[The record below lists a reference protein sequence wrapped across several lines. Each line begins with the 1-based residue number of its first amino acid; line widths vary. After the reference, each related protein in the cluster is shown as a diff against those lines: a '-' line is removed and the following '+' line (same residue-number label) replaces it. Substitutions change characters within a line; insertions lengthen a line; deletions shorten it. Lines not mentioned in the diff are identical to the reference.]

1 MASKGE
7 LVEQVKQVQRA
18 GGRETWGAYA
28 DTNLS
33 GVRDPNKHDEATLG
47 AFLQQYNSGA
57 LASLAPAGK
66 ITDPA
71 KVMWLG
77 QIPEGTKDQDI
88 LTVAQQLGNAKWA
101 RVLGSKGTT
110 AVVGYDTKEEAE
122 AAIAAMNG
130 ALIGGAA
137 VVADKYTGT
146 GGWGGGKGKGKW
158 SSNGNKWSGSWKG
171 GSGSDMMG
179 FVMGMMAQMMKGKG
193 KGGKGGYGRPKIS
206 TNGKFVVDDSGGVLG
221 EFVGT
226 IRSFRD
232 VWGFIDCPD
241 LVPLGHKDAFLH
253 GDMKK
258 NFQVGQKVKFTAFL
272 TAEGKCQ
279 AKDLAPGA

>member
-1 MASKGE
+1 M
-7 LVEQVKQVQRA
+7 
-18 GGRETWGAYA
+18 
-28 DTNLS
+28 
-33 GVRDPNKHDEATLG
+33 
-47 AFLQQYNSGA
+47 
-57 LASLAPAGK
+57 PANK
-66 ITDPA
+66 ITDPE

-88 LTVAQQLGNAKWA
+88 LAVAKQVGNAKWA
-101 RVLGSKGTT
+101 EVWGSKGTT
-110 AVVGYDTKEEAE
+110 AVVGFDTPEEAQ

-130 ALIGGAA
+130 AQIGGAA

-146 GGWGGGKGKGKW
+146 GKPRSGGKGKGKW

-171 GSGSDMMG
+171 GGGSDMMG

-226 IRSFRD
+226 IRSYHD
-232 VWGFIDCPD
+232 GKCYGFIECAD
-241 LVPLGHKDAFLH
+241 LEPHGYKDVFLH

-258 NFQVGQKVKFTAFL
+258 GYRVGHKVKFTAFL
-272 TAEGKCQ
+272 TKEGKCQ
-279 AKDLAPGA
+279 AKELKSGLK

>member
-1 MASKGE
+1 
-7 LVEQVKQVQRA
+7 VRRA
-18 GGRETWGAYA
+18 P
-28 DTNLS
+28 
-33 GVRDPNKHDEATLG
+33 RDRA
-47 AFLQQYNSGA
+47 
-57 LASLAPAGK
+57 APPRTMPANK

-71 KVMWLG
+71 SVMWLG
-77 QIPEGTKDQDI
+77 QLSEGTKDQEV
-88 LTVAQQLGNAKWA
+88 LEAAKQVGNAKWA
-101 RVLGSKGTT
+101 EVWGSKGTT
-110 AVVGYDTKEEAE
+110 AVVGFDTPEEAQ

-130 ALIGGAA
+130 AQIGGAA

-146 GGWGGGKGKGKW
+146 GKPRSGGKGKGKW

-171 GSGSDMMG
+171 GGGSDMMG

-193 KGGKGGYGRPKIS
+193 KGGKGGWGRS
-206 TNGKFVVDDSGGVLG
+206 SSNGKFTVDESGGVLG

-232 VWGFIDCPD
+232 VYGFIDCPD

-258 NFQVGQKVKFTAFL
+258 GFQVGQTVKFTAVV
-272 TAEGKCQ
+272 TAAGKCQ
-279 AKDLAPGA
+279 AKDLKSGL